1 LQVYI
6 PQANFPVMFLSGF
19 LTKSGGGFKIDY
31 ILDPANKH
39 LSHSFVEPSDMKN
52 IYDAIATLDQNAKA
66 EVELPHN
73 ILIVFLTL
81 N

>member
-1 LQVYI
+1 
-6 PQANFPVMFLSGF
+6 
-19 LTKSGGGFKIDY
+19 
-31 ILDPANKH
+31 
-39 LSHSFVEPSDMKN
+39 MKN
-52 IYDAIATLDQNAKA
+52 IYDAIAKLDQNAKA